1 MSKALFEKLIEICL
15 TKFHFSKQYALKNR
29 FIKDTKMEVCLFEKL
44 NGFLVTMDIEFF
56 FFLDHA
62 FAINLFKK
70 IDFQKILSPR
80 LNFY

>member
-15 TKFHFSKQYALKNR
+15 TKFHFSKQYTLKNR

-56 FFLDHA
+56 FF
-62 FAINLFKK
+62 
-70 IDFQKILSPR
+70 
-80 LNFY
+80 